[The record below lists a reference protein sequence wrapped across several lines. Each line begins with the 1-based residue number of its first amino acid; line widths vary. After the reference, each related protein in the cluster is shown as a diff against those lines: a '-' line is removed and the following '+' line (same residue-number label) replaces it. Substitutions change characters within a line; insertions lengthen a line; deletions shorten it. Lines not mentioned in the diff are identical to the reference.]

1 MGSELRVG
9 DIMTKKVIT
18 ISYQS
23 SVMDAAKL
31 MKQHDIGSI
40 IIVEDNHGKKAKG
53 ILTER
58 DIVHKVIA
66 KGDDPSKTM
75 VEKIMSK
82 PLRVIKPTTSLEEAA
97 KAMKKNRVK
106 RLPVVNDSNELVG
119 ILSEGDI
126 MRVFPAII
134 DMVEEHAK
142 LS

>member
-1 MGSELRVG
+1 
-9 DIMTKKVIT
+9 MTKKVIT
-18 ISYQS
+18 ISYQN
-23 SVMDAAKL
+23 SVTDAAKL

-58 DIVHKVIA
+58 DIIHKIIA
-66 KGDDPSKTM
+66 KGADSSETT
-75 VEKIMSK
+75 VEKVMSK
-82 PLRVIKPTTSLEEAA
+82 PLRVIKPTTALEDAA
-97 KAMKKNRVK
+97 KAMKKNHVK

-119 ILSEGDI
+119 IISEGDI